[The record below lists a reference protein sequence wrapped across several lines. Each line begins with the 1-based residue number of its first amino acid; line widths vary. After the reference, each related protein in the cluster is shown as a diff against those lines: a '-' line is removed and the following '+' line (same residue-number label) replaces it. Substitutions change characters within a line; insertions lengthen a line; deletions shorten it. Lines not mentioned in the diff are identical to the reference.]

1 MGDVSGE
8 EVSDVYIDHLTILLT
23 KEEFESLPDWLTDN
37 FTILEGGNHTS
48 KKSRIKIIAFED
60 GSYIE
65 LFSWIGSPPK
75 DQPWGIKSPCLI
87 DFALSVRVPS
97 TGLSNWERINR
108 NLSHDHGDGQ
118 LGVRYGE
125 LEDGGRKTP
134 AGDELRWQT
143 SRPEY
148 HKDKNTPPDSYN
160 PEGRIEAP
168 FWCHDIT
175 ERRLRT
181 PFDDPAKT
189 THPSSAIGIRQIEVV
204 VPSSLVPEYSR
215 LYESVTGSKARQDSN
230 STADG
235 VPKSAYSFE
244 LSSAVSSSSSRQI
257 LIQEP
262 FRDSDHEWLRERGI
276 GFNGFTIQVRGRE
289 GHSVE
294 PLSPTGTGSRI
305 SLVW

>member
-1 MGDVSGE
+1 MYSYSRSETSLTYFSG
-8 EVSDVYIDHLTILLT
+8 
-23 KEEFESLPDWLTDN
+23 
-37 FTILEGGNHTS
+37 

-65 LFSWIGSPPK
+65 LFSWIGPPSK
-75 DQPWGIKSPCLI
+75 DHPWGVKSPGLI
-87 DFALSVRVPS
+87 DFALSVRAPS
-97 TGLSNWERINR
+97 TATSNWERINR

-118 LGVRYGE
+118 LGVGYGK

-148 HKDKNTPPDSYN
+148 CKDENTPLDSYN

-189 THPSSAIGIRQIEVV
+189 THPSGAIGIRQIEVV
-204 VPSSLVPEYSR
+204 VPSLLTPDYSR
-215 LYESVTGSKARQDSN
+215 LYESVTGSKARRASGP
-230 STADG
+230 TTDG
-235 VPKSAYSFE
+235 VPKSAYFFE
-244 LSSAVSSSSSRQI
+244 LSSAVSSNSLRQI
-257 LIQEP
+257 LVKEP
-262 FRDSDHEWLRERGI
+262 LRESDHKWLRERGI
-276 GFNGFTIQVRGRE
+276 GFNGLAIQVRGRD
-289 GHSVE
+289 GHGVE

-305 SLVW
+305 SLIW